1 MNQQQRAVVQQALEA
16 LELNLGYGPDKTI
29 EQTHKAI
36 EVLRQLLEQPAP
48 VQSAERGEPVAYSV
62 GRTLH
67 WHEGRGVNDAQLY
80 TTPPIVATPLAQQ
93 ANKS

>member
-36 EVLRQLLEQPAP
+36 EVLRQLLEAEP
-48 VQSAERGEPVAYSV
+48 VQSAERGEPVALV
-62 GRTLH
+62 VD
-67 WHEGRGVNDAQLY
+67 GVLVKSMLPEKYTGHLY
-80 TTPPIVATPLAQQ
+80 ITPPIVATPLAQQ